1 MSDRA
6 NKITSLLVFVLIAG
20 FVVFINLFFAQAKD
34 NDVYRQIR
42 ISGNTLL
49 PEKKYLEFCDFTNQE
64 EISETDL
71 AKVKKVF
78 ETHPYIAKADV
89 KFDGIDCI
97 EVKLFEK
104 DLKATIVN
112 AKLKLISK
120 NFEILPVY
128 PNTIIQNIPIISHIK
143 MKSNSD
149 DADLKN
155 NDQFKQAFRI
165 IDAAKSVDPEFFSKL
180 SEINMTNG
188 GNVIL
193 TFEGISCPVIFGKQ
207 DEAKKITALYELLK
221 QKELTENLLSNTE
234 YIDLRYTNKIY
245 IGQKKI

>member
-6 NKITSLLVFVLIAG
+6 NKITSFLVFVLIAG

-34 NDVYRQIR
+34 NDIYRQIR

-49 PEKKYLEFCDFTNQE
+49 PEKNYLEFCDLTEQE
-64 EISETDL
+64 AISETDL

-104 DLKATIVN
+104 NVKATIVN
-112 AKLKLISK
+112 TKLKLVTK
-120 NFEILPVY
+120 NFEVLPVF
-128 PNTIIQNIPIISHIK
+128 PNTIIQNVPIISHIK
-143 MKSNSD
+143 IKSGSD
-149 DADLKN
+149 DVDLKN
-155 NDQFKQAFRI
+155 NDQFKPAFRI

-180 SEINMTNG
+180 SEINMMNG
-188 GNVIL
+188 GNIIL

-207 DEAKKITALYELLK
+207 GEVKKMVALYELFK
-221 QKELTENLLSNTE
+221 RKEMTGNILNNIE